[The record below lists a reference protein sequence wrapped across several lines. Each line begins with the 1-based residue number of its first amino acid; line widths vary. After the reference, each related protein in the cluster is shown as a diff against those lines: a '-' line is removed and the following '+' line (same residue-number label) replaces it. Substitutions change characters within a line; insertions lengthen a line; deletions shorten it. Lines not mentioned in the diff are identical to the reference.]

1 MNIMTALYTLI
12 IYPIE
17 LLFEIVFSIIFN
29 LSGNAILSIIILS
42 LVFNIV
48 VLPLY
53 RRADR
58 IQEEAREKEIKLAPV
73 IKHIRESFKGD
84 ERFMILQTYYRQNDY
99 SPMNVLKS
107 SVSLLLQ
114 IPFFIAAYRMLS
126 GCSILTGAAA
136 GPLKDLS
143 RPDGLLVIG
152 GLAINILPILMT
164 VINIISGIVYGKGLP
179 LKSKIQMYLIA
190 AVFLV
195 FLYNSPS
202 GLVFYWT
209 LNNLFSLVKN
219 IVMVLMRNKKADEKK
234 NEVKAKAAENAD
246 PAIAGRSNALFLA
259 SAVFL
264 ALFTGFFIPSNVLG
278 ASPQEFINRYT
289 MSNPGLYLLDPVLTG
304 IGLFVLWAG
313 LFYYLA
319 SQKGRRLMSCI
330 MFMMCAGSLLN
341 NAMYSNYFGD
351 MVETLQYI
359 HTPRFDAENM
369 IWDAVFLLFAAAV
382 CYLLIRYTKAFPA
395 VLAACGAVALI
406 LMSFGN
412 ISKINS
418 QYKLAFNSYSEEAPS
433 FNLSKDGKNVVV
445 IMLDRAIGS
454 MVPYIMNEQP
464 QLKES
469 FDGFTWYRNSLS
481 YGMSTNFASPAL
493 YGGYDYT
500 PEKINERSNES
511 LVDKQNEALK
521 VMPSMFVAEGWN
533 STFINPTYAG
543 YSWIPDLTVFKDFK
557 GLKAYNTGYHFLPGL
572 PEKCANLETVLR
584 RNLYCYSLFKSAPV
598 AIQPY
603 LYDKG
608 MYNMTGAISGEERS
622 SFQIVDGTSRALGH
636 YLSFEAEYYSL
647 KSMEKMTNISAS
659 GNNLIIFANKSTHD
673 MSMLSEPEY
682 APKYYIDNTEY
693 DKTHTDRFIL
703 DGKKLR
709 MENTAQY
716 VFYEMNTAA
725 LMSVGKWLDYL
736 KQQGVYDN
744 TRVIIVSDHAYTVGQ
759 YDELLFNNE
768 GRDFDAQGFIPLLM
782 VKDFDSHGWKISDE
796 FMTNADTPALATKG
810 VVKNAVNPFTGTSVA
825 DPSKKAGPQKVIFS
839 GTWDVLK
846 NGTNTFDAS
855 QWYSVRDNVWDRSNW
870 KYEGIS

>member
-319 SQKGRRLMSCI
+319 SPKGRRLMSCI

>member
-246 PAIAGRSNALFLA
+246 PAIACRSNALFLA

-319 SQKGRRLMSCI
+319 SPKGRRLMSCI

-782 VKDFDSHGWKISDE
+782 VKDFDSHGWKVSDE
-796 FMTNADTPALATKG
+796 FMTNADTPALAAKG